1 MCACHQFGYFR
12 IPSAS
17 SIQHL
22 VPETRYAS
30 SKISSSRPISGRNWK
45 DHQDQQVAR
54 WGSKGPRGQMT
65 TSSNLLMNY
74 IGSFFS
80 LNSLPPPPLASYG
93 HWEVISHYWP
103 HERGGGKRGR
113 GRWGGG
119 HLDPRWTRWWY
130 SEKSENLDKWWLPST
145 QDVGK
150 CPELNYLHSFSH
162 TDLHTHTHTHT
173 HSYIYIYI
181 YMYIYR
187 EKKREI

>member
-80 LNSLPPPPLASYG
+80 LNSLPPPLASYG

-113 GRWGGG
+113 GRGGASG
-119 HLDPRWTRWWY
+119 SKMDQMMVLRKIREPRQVVASFHSGR
-130 SEKSENLDKWWLPST
+130 
-145 QDVGK
+145 GK
-150 CPELNYLHSFSH
+150 MSRTKLFTFLFTHGP
-162 TDLHTHTHTHT
+162 THTHTHTHT
-173 HSYIYIYI
+173 HTFIYIYIYI
-181 YMYIYR
+181 YMYINR
-187 EKKREI
+187 KKKSEI

>member
-80 LNSLPPPPLASYG
+80 LNSLPPPLASYG

-113 GRWGGG
+113 GRGGG
-119 HLDPRWTRWWY
+119 IWIQDAPDDGTPKNPRTSTSGGFLPLRTW
-130 SEKSENLDKWWLPST
+130 ENV
-145 QDVGK
+145 Q
-150 CPELNYLHSFSH
+150 N
-162 TDLHTHTHTHT
+162 
-173 HSYIYIYI
+173 
-181 YMYIYR
+181 
-187 EKKREI
+187 